1 MPGAQ
6 AKRVKSPLAPGAAE
20 LIARRFHALSDP
32 TRLRIL
38 DHLRTHEEASVGE
51 LTETLHTSQQN
62 ASKHLSALL
71 AEGFVARRKR
81 GTSSLY
87 RIADPGVHELCD
99 GVCAGIE
106 AQLAELEATLSS
118 PATKDVR

>member
-1 MPGAQ
+1 MATASTKKVQ
-6 AKRVKSPLAPGAAE
+6 SPLNPQAAE
-20 LIARRFHALSDP
+20 LIARRFRALADS

-38 DHLRTHEEASVGE
+38 DHLRNHEEASVGE
-51 LTETLHTSQQN
+51 ITAALGASQQN
-62 ASKHLSALL
+62 VSKHLSALL

-99 GVCAGIE
+99 GVTAGIE
-106 AQLAELEATLSS
+106 SQLAELEAVFG
-118 PATKDVR
+118 A

>member
-1 MPGAQ
+1 MARPG
-6 AKRVKSPLAPGAAE
+6 KKGEPLNRDAAE
-20 LIARRFHALSDP
+20 LVARRFRALADP

-51 LTETLHTSQQN
+51 ITDAIETSQQN
-62 ASKHLSALL
+62 VSKHLSALH
-71 AEGFVARRKR
+71 AEGFVARRQR

-99 GVCAGIE
+99 GVTAGIE
-106 AQLAELEATLSS
+106 SQLAELEALLSG
-118 PATKDVR
+118 

>member
-1 MPGAQ
+1 MARTTG
-6 AKRVKSPLAPGAAE
+6 KNVKSPLGPAAAE
-20 LIARRFHALSDP
+20 LIARRFRALSDP

-38 DHLRTHEEASVGE
+38 DHLRSHEEASVGE
-51 LTETLHTSQQN
+51 LTETLGTSQQN

-99 GVCAGIE
+99 GVSAGIE
-106 AQLAELEATLSS
+106 AQLAELEAALS
-118 PATKDVR
+118 R

>member
-1 MPGAQ
+1 MASTSS
-6 AKRVKSPLAPGAAE
+6 KSVKSPLNPAAAD
-20 LIARRFHALSDP
+20 LIARRFRALSDP

-38 DHLRTHEEASVGE
+38 DYLRNHDEASVGE
-51 LTETLHTSQQN
+51 ITEQLGTSQQN
-62 ASKHLSALL
+62 VSKHLSALL

-99 GVCAGIE
+99 GVSAGIE
-106 AQLAELEATLSS
+106 AQLAELEA
-118 PATKDVR
+118 VFGG